1 MKFQWNGN
9 FEKIGW
15 INMLSIAH
23 KHKMHV
29 LILSIVVIYALQF
42 LVFPKCLPQYYPV
55 SNEARSILI
64 IPLIVFSVLT
74 NTLIDVNIGRWA
86 IVDIIYCVMVL
97 VYNGMGFYGIGKRGL
112 SIDGMAPSYSFEL
125 AVITILIITLVLF
138 FFQMLVQTIRL
149 VYLKIKK

>member
-1 MKFQWNGN
+1 
-9 FEKIGW
+9 
-15 INMLSIAH
+15 MLSIVR
-23 KHKMHV
+23 KHKMPV

-55 SNEARSILI
+55 SNEAWSILI

-138 FFQMLVQTIRL
+138 FFQMLVRAIRL
-149 VYLKIKK
+149 VYLKINNSKN

>member
-1 MKFQWNGN
+1 
-9 FEKIGW
+9 
-15 INMLSIAH
+15 MLSIVR
-23 KHKMHV
+23 KHKMPV

-55 SNEARSILI
+55 SNEAWSILI

-138 FFQMLVQTIRL
+138 FLTLLQAILVTTPPIGE
-149 VYLKIKK
+149 

>member
-1 MKFQWNGN
+1 
-9 FEKIGW
+9 
-15 INMLSIAH
+15 MLSIVR
-23 KHKMHV
+23 KHKMPV

-55 SNEARSILI
+55 SNEAWSILI

-112 SIDGMAPSYSFEL
+112 SIDGMASSYSFEL
-125 AVITILIITLVLF
+125 AVITILLITLVLF

>member
-1 MKFQWNGN
+1 
-9 FEKIGW
+9 
-15 INMLSIAH
+15 MLSIVR
-23 KHKMHV
+23 KHKMPV

-55 SNEARSILI
+55 SNEAWSILI

-138 FFQMLVQTIRL
+138 FFQMLVRAIRL
-149 VYLKIKK
+149 VYLKIKNSKN

>member
-1 MKFQWNGN
+1 
-9 FEKIGW
+9 
-15 INMLSIAH
+15 MLSIVR
-23 KHKMHV
+23 KHKMPV

-55 SNEARSILI
+55 SNEAWSILI

-138 FFQMLVQTIRL
+138 FFQMLVRAIRL
-149 VYLKIKK
+149 VYLKIKNSKI

>member
-1 MKFQWNGN
+1 
-9 FEKIGW
+9 
-15 INMLSIAH
+15 MLSIVR
-23 KHKMHV
+23 KQKMPV

-55 SNEARSILI
+55 SNEAWSILI

-97 VYNGMGFYGIGKRGL
+97 IYNGMGFYGIGERGL
-112 SIDGMAPSYSFEL
+112 SIDGMASSYSFEL

-138 FFQMLVQTIRL
+138 FFQMLVRAIRL
-149 VYLKIKK
+149 VYLKIKNSKN